1 MIHDNMPNHHAR
13 LNKHVHICMYK
24 FIIYVP
30 LREMRYS
37 L

>member
-1 MIHDNMPNHHAR
+1 MPDHHAR
-13 LNKHVHICMYK
+13 LNKHTRTYIYK

-30 LREMRYS
+30 FGEMRYS